1 MAFSLADSSQSKYQ
15 LTMHKNTQGQI
26 RIIGGSHRSRLITV
40 ENQDDLRPTGSRI
53 RETLFNWLGPNLS
66 GWRVLDLF
74 AGSGILG
81 FEALSRGAQE
91 VTFVDSSWRVIQQL
105 RNNAKSLDFEP
116 IKIVQSEAL
125 AFLQN
130 TQLSYDLIFLDPPF
144 ADDALIPINVIMP
157 DVTHPGSRIYREFAK
172 QQQPPPLN
180 TDYFACLKQK
190 TSGQVNYQ
198 LWKRYE

>member
-1 MAFSLADSSQSKYQ
+1 MK
-15 LTMHKNTQGQI
+15 KKRQGQI

-81 FEALSRGAQE
+81 FEALSRGAHS
-91 VTFVDSSWRVIQQL
+91 VTFVDSSYRAIKQL
-105 RNNAKSLDFEP
+105 YDNAEQLGFPHIEVLHSDAMDFLHSQPEP
-116 IKIVQSEAL
+116 
-125 AFLQN
+125 
-130 TQLSYDLIFLDPPF
+130 YDLIFLDPPF
-144 ADDALIPINVIMP
+144 AGDAISSINVIMAA
-157 DVTHPGSRIYREFAK
+157 VTKPGAFVYREFAR
-172 QQQPPPLN
+172 QQQPPPLH
-180 TDYFACLKQK
+180 TDFFTCLKEK
-190 TSGQVNYQ
+190 TSGHVNYQ